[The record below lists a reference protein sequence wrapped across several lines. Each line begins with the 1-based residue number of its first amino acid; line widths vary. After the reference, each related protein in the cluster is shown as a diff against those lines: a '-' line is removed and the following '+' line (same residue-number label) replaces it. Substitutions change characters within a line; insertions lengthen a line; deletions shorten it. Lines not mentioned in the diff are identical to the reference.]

1 MEEALEAVFLLW
13 LDNILPPLILL
24 FGQRVSQDANAEALR
39 NFVKSLPTSPNIAC
53 TVSTP
58 KPGILVKS
66 TPYNRCNSVL
76 RGFSQLPF
84 DPCIEQSFDSN
95 SASRARISASQ
106 SWISCWYCR

>member
-1 MEEALEAVFLLW
+1 MEEALEAVFLVW

-24 FGQRVSQDANAEALR
+24 FGQRVSQDANSEALR
-39 NFVKSLPTSPNIAC
+39 NFAKSLPPSPNSAC
-53 TVSTP
+53 TGSTP

-84 DPCIEQSFDSN
+84 DPCIEKSFDSN
-95 SASRARISASQ
+95 FPRDARL
-106 SWISCWYCR
+106 